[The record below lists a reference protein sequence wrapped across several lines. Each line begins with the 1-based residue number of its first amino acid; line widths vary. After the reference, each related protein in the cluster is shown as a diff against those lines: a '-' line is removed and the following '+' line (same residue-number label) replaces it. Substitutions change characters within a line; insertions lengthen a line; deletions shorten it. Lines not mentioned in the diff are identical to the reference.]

1 MISVASIDLLQLV
14 GVDLKRKAGTR
25 GGEYAGPCPACGGRD
40 RLTVQ
45 PQGGEDRRG
54 LWMCRQCHP
63 DWTDAIGWVMWR
75 EGLDFRAA
83 CDRLDVALES
93 RPHIPLP
100 PPPPALEAPPADR
113 WQEAAARW
121 IVRCQEALYD
131 GTNPRA
137 HAYLESRGF
146 TAATINEAQLGY
158 NPVDLWIER
167 SLWGL
172 DGDGRIWLPRGIV
185 IPWLHAGQIW
195 KVSVRRPADKDGRGP
210 YITISGSANVPYG
223 LDDVQPGQPA
233 VIRIHWTEPPPAAET
248 LDGFVVFEG
257 ASGGSVLRVPYW
269 RAATR
274 GEPAEFTVLDATVTA
289 RRGTTVRDALLFRVV
304 DSSGV
309 PVRDVEVSA
318 ESLDGGTVLRI
329 SNYDAYAPGLY
340 GITVRMGFS
349 AGANRFR
356 LRAGGAEFV
365 FTITGF

>member
-233 VIRIHWTEPPPAAET
+233 VIVEGPFDALAIWQATRTAALAVGTTQARRIQWITRIARARPILIALDNEANKNVQAAVAYWLDALAPLAIHYPPIGKDSAKDLEDGRDLAAWLAGGLEAAATPAA
-248 LDGFVVFEG
+248 VG
-257 ASGGSVLRVPYW
+257 A
-269 RAATR
+269 AA
-274 GEPAEFTVLDATVTA
+274 
-289 RRGTTVRDALLFRVV
+289 
-304 DSSGV
+304 
-309 PVRDVEVSA
+309 
-318 ESLDGGTVLRI
+318 
-329 SNYDAYAPGLY
+329 
-340 GITVRMGFS
+340 
-349 AGANRFR
+349 
-356 LRAGGAEFV
+356 
-365 FTITGF
+365 